1 MLIGIVCRKANVAEF
16 IIDETQLKVGSEIT
30 WLGVSIEPKNKE
42 ILSTTISKE
51 RNMFVVERFLF
62 SLKKGMANT

>member
-1 MLIGIVCRKANVAEF
+1 MYRRANVAEF
-16 IIDETQLKVGSEIT
+16 IIDETQLKVGSEII

-62 SLKKGMANT
+62 SLKKGMTNT